1 MCAPRAGDAAGIADL
16 LAGGPRQIRWRL
28 FRSPDMH
35 DERQTAICVH
45 AIRGRIF
52 IAPAPAYLPL
62 GSGQLFREHRWTP
75 AGVISTG
82 VQTGGIHQAGVAGQR
97 TRRYPG
103 CHLAA

>member
-35 DERQTAICVH
+35 DERQTTICVH

-82 VQTGGIHQAGVAGQR
+82 CRRGVFT
-97 TRRYPG
+97 TRALPG
-103 CHLAA
+103 KARRDIQVVIWRR